1 MRTIKEIEAKVQQIY
16 EKYEVNREL
25 YDTEELIQA
34 YKDGVADGLREEVD
48 IDELMAYEEEDRDD
62 S

>member
-25 YDTEELIQA
+25 YDTDELIQA